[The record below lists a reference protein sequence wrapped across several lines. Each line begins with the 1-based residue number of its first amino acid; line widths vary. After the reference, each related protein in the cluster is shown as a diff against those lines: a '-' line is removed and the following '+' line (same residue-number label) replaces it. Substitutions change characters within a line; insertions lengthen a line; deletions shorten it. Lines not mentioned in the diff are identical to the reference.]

1 MALLNRRSLVAFIVG
16 MLLLG
21 VSPLAAAPA
30 GPRDLDVKAVFLF
43 RFAQFV
49 EWPAGAFPGPDAPI
63 VIAVIG
69 EDALAAAL
77 DRVVE
82 GERLQGRP
90 FEVRRYRRPDQVERC
105 HVLYVAPSS
114 AVDVALLFVRLR
126 GQPTLTVGDAPEFTQ
141 SGGMIR
147 FFSQQGRLRLEV
159 NNTAARGAG
168 LALSSKLLRI
178 AEIVR

>member
-1 MALLNRRSLVAFIVG
+1 

-21 VSPLAAAPA
+21 VSPLVAA
-30 GPRDLDVKAVFLF
+30 PRDLDVKAVFLF

-49 EWPAGAFPGPDAPI
+49 EWPADAFPTPDAPI
-63 VIAVIG
+63 VIAVVG

-77 DRVVE
+77 DRVVA

-90 FEVRRYRRPDQVERC
+90 FEVRRYHRPDQVERC
-105 HVLYVAPSS
+105 HVLYIAPSN
-114 AVDVALLFVRLR
+114 AGDVAQVLVRLR
-126 GQPTLTVGDAPEFTQ
+126 GQPTLTVGDAPEFART
-141 SGGMIR
+141 GGMIR
-147 FFSQQGRLRLEV
+147 FFSHQGRLRLEV